1 MTATAFPALSDDSRC
16 PCLSGDTYG
25 SCCGRFHSGAALAP
39 TAVQLMRS
47 RYSAYVAGDVAYL
60 LRTWHPSTR
69 PEQLELDPSVRWFR
83 LEIAETTA
91 GGPFDT
97 TGTVEFTA
105 RSKHDGV
112 AHAQHENSAFVREQ
126 GAWLYVDAL

>member
-1 MTATAFPALSDDSRC
+1 MTEPAFPVPSDDSRC
-16 PCLSGDTYG
+16 PCLSGETYG
-25 SCCGRFHSGAALAP
+25 SCCGRFHSGATLAP

-47 RYSAYVAGDVAYL
+47 RYSGYVVGDVAYL
-60 LRTWHPSTR
+60 LSTWHPSTR
-69 PEQLELDPSVRWFR
+69 PSELELDPSVRWFR
-83 LEIAETTA
+83 LEIAATTG

-112 AHAQHENSAFVREQ
+112 AHAQHENSSFVRER